1 MRAGAEAS
9 LSFSLKYAAPETVHA
24 LEAGSRTIHVD
35 PAVDIWAVGV
45 IAYEM
50 LTGERTFPV
59 FDVSSGD
66 QLSSNTAQAALAGRA
81 KLPWEGEGA
90 EIEGRLQKLRGL
102 RRTVLKCLD
111 RQAGK
116 RPTAEA
122 LLRSWDYAIDNMV
135 AGATT
140 FSANAM

>member
-1 MRAGAEAS
+1 MTLHTGNDAG
-9 LSFSLKYAAPETVHA
+9 LSFSLKYAAPEVVHA
-24 LEAGSRTIHVD
+24 LEAGSREIHVD

-45 IAYEM
+45 IAYEL
-50 LTGERTFPV
+50 LTGERAFPV
-59 FDVSSGD
+59 YAVSSAE
-66 QLSSNTAQAALAGRA
+66 QQNSAQAALAGRT
-81 KLPWEGEGA
+81 KLPWEGTGVETEA
-90 EIEGRLQKLRGL
+90 QLQKLRGL

-111 RQAGK
+111 RQPDK

-135 AGATT
+135 SGATT